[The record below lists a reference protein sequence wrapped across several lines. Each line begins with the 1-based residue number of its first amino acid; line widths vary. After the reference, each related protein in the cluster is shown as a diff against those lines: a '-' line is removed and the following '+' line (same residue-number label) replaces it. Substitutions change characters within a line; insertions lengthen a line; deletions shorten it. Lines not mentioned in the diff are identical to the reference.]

1 MALTCGLTGPC
12 MRWSL
17 SHRATPANVTWEP
30 VRRPRRARLLTVHA
44 SWSLGVP
51 EELPPSETGTSAT
64 DCPLLQYA
72 HKVSMEEVAAFDAWA
87 PLAVQHALRTT
98 VNNLV
103 GNLPSSSFDVII
115 RTSAPKMALLLF
127 STLMTGYM
135 YHGAWQR
142 LCLNERLGAG
152 SPIVAPHHRTLMDSV
167 HSMDDDEYRPPG
179 GEGSPAAPGAGPDP
193 GYARGSQQLGVTGE
207 VLRWHLAAGRESMPA
222 SEYIRQL
229 EREVEQHRAAAA
241 AAPRSPP
248 GHELLDF
255 VRRADGALT
264 GQASP
269 AALQAM
275 TGVVQRSMGES
286 GGRGGSWRSGTRDC
300 VAAELAE
307 QLYWLAIVGWQ
318 LRALEFDARR
328 GAADAGGEE
337 SAERP

>member
-1 MALTCGLTGPC
+1 M
-12 MRWSL
+12 WSDGTL
-17 SHRATPANVTWEP
+17 
-30 VRRPRRARLLTVHA
+30 HA
-44 SWSLGVP
+44 VELVP
-51 EELPPSETGTSAT
+51 PGHPGECYSAT

-152 SPIVAPHHRTLMDSV
+152 SPIVAPHHRTLMDS
-167 HSMDDDEYRPPG
+167 
-179 GEGSPAAPGAGPDP
+179 
-193 GYARGSQQLGVTGE
+193 LGVTGE

-229 EREVEQHRAAAA
+229 ERE
-241 AAPRSPP
+241 
-248 GHELLDF
+248 
-255 VRRADGALT
+255 
-264 GQASP
+264 ASP

>member
-1 MALTCGLTGPC
+1 
-12 MRWSL
+12 
-17 SHRATPANVTWEP
+17 
-30 VRRPRRARLLTVHA
+30 
-44 SWSLGVP
+44 
-51 EELPPSETGTSAT
+51 
-64 DCPLLQYA
+64 
-72 HKVSMEEVAAFDAWA
+72 
-87 PLAVQHALRTT
+87 
-98 VNNLV
+98 
-103 GNLPSSSFDVII
+103 
-115 RTSAPKMALLLF
+115 
-127 STLMTGYM
+127 M

-179 GEGSPAAPGAGPDP
+179 RRGSLVSGPVSGP
-193 GYARGSQQLGVTGE
+193 ESGYAPGSQQLGVSGE

-222 SEYIRQL
+222 GEYIRQL
-229 EREVEQHRAAAA
+229 EREVEQYRAAAA

-275 TGVVQRSMGES
+275 TSVVQRSMGE
-286 GGRGGSWRSGTRDC
+286 GRGGEGSWRSGTRDC
-300 VAAELAE
+300 VAAELAQ

-318 LRALEFDARR
+318 LRALEFDAGR
-328 GAADAGGEE
+328 GTADAGGRE
-337 SAERP
+337 STERP